1 MWKISKFWL
10 SGNFEVVSIGTGT
23 SCLGKSQ
30 LSNNGSIL
38 HDCHAEIIA
47 KKSLQRYSF

>member
-1 MWKISKFWL
+1 M
-10 SGNFEVVSIGTGT
+10 EVVSIGTGT

-30 LSNNGSIL
+30 LSKDGSIL

-47 KKSLQRYSF
+47 KKAFQRYLFKNIFLFVMFIF